1 MHKNVGEKVTVR
13 LRNKMSISGKLV
25 AFDEHLNL
33 MIEEATMKK
42 EDKSYYKNLIYLR
55 GDMIMLAGKQ

>member
-42 EDKSYYKNLIYLR
+42 
-55 GDMIMLAGKQ
+55 